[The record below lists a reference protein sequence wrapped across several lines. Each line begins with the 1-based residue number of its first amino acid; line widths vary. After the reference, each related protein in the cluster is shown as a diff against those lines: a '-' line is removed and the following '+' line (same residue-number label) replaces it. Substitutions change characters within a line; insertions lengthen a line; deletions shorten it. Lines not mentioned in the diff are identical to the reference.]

1 MTDVARAL
9 RKRLASKLQLQLG
22 HAGVTVSATVAD
34 DLARQTL
41 KSSGVE
47 ALAGYVGAVEAG
59 APTTEFRDR
68 IAADPI
74 MRDVLVMVP

>member
-9 RKRLASKLQLQLG
+9 RKRLASKLRLQLS
-22 HAGVTVSATVAD
+22 HAGVTVTATVAD

-59 APTTEFRDR
+59 TPTTEFRDKL
-68 IAADPI
+68 AADPI
-74 MRDVLVMVP
+74 MQDILVQTP